1 MILEDN
7 LFKLHMPVRP
17 VRLYKSFCHHLYLQ
31 GCRAPLVVKFAD
43 TQKDK
48 EMKKLQQMNANLL
61 SVASLAGLGN
71 ISPQYLA
78 VSIGFKA
85 ASSSLL
91 P

>member
-1 MILEDN
+1 M
-7 LFKLHMPVRP
+7 
-17 VRLYKSFCHHLYLQ
+17 YLQ

-78 VSIGFKA
+78 VSIHLHIVFN
-85 ASSSLL
+85 SSTKTTVIKENVN
-91 P
+91 